1 MKIGVAGPITTSTLA
16 EFIGL
21 NINRIPE
28 GSGGV
33 SVTQFVKGML
43 KKGCHVSVY
52 SFDFEITVPV
62 TLKGPLLTLYY
73 GPYRQKHRMRDFMK
87 LERNFIRDAIKQDGP
102 DIVHAHWTYE
112 FALGALASG
121 KPTLITVRDWAPA
134 IFYFIPDAY
143 RFGRLLM
150 AFTSLFKGTHFTANS
165 PYIQRLMKKYLR
177 KDVPVIPNAL
187 SDGVFYKG
195 ERKLKVNYPI
205 IVSVNNGF
213 GRLKNVKPLIKAH
226 RLVRK
231 DIPACRLMLIGIGYE
246 KNGEAEQW
254 AKIKLLSEGID
265 FLGSIPYEEVLK
277 ILESA
282 DLLVHPSLEES
293 FGMTLLEA
301 MAKKVPVIGGTAS
314 GAVPWVLNYGK
325 SGVLTDVKSY
335 EIIAGEI
342 VKLLTDMKSWKKYS
356 NSGYQYAMENFAL
369 SKVVDQYIGAYKKVL
384 SGRKE
389 QY

>member
-21 NINRIPE
+21 NISRIPE

-33 SVTQFVKGML
+33 SVTQFIKGLL

-73 GPYRQKHRMRDFMK
+73 GPYRQKHRMWDFMK
-87 LERNFIRDAIKQDGP
+87 LERKFIQDTIRHDNP

-121 KPTLITVRDWAPA
+121 KPTLITVRDWAPT
-134 IFYFIPDAY
+134 IFRLKTDPY

-150 AFTSLFKGTHFTANS
+150 ACATFFKGSHFIANS
-165 PYIQRLMKKYLR
+165 PYIQKCLKNYLR
-177 KDVPVIPNAL
+177 KDVPVIPNTLDEAL
-187 SDGVFYKG
+187 FYEG
-195 ERKLKVNYPI
+195 ERYLNTSRPA

-213 GRLKNVKPLIKAH
+213 AKRKNAKSLMRAYKLIK
-226 RLVRK
+226 K
-231 DIPACRLMLIGIGYE
+231 EIPACRLMLIGSGFE
-246 KNGEAEQW
+246 KDGEADKW
-254 AKIKLLSEGID
+254 AKSELLLDGIE
-265 FLGSIPYEEVLK
+265 FRGLLPHNKVLEILGHS
-277 ILESA
+277 
-282 DLLVHPSLEES
+282 DLLVHPALEES

-301 MAKKVPVIGGTAS
+301 MAKKTPVIAGKDS

-325 SGVLTDVKSY
+325 AGILVDVKSPNLIAY
-335 EIIAGEI
+335 EAIN
-342 VKLLTDMKSWKKYS
+342 LLTDEQLWKKFS
-356 NSGYQYAMENFAL
+356 NSGYRYAWENFRL
-369 SKVVDQYIGAYKKVL
+369 SKIVGQSLNEYKKIL
-384 SGRKE
+384 TRIK
-389 QY
+389 